1 MPVCPYEN
9 HRLRFGADGCC
20 ERCRGDVRLYAVLH
34 QRSVALYNEARR
46 QWTGTRAGE
55 AATLALAALGL
66 REQFA
71 EAHWL
76 LAIIALDRGEIDDA
90 RRRFDRA
97 RQLGARL
104 DPLEIGELD
113 VPPGEERPDVS
124 AAVEEDGAKDV

>member
-9 HRLRFGADGCC
+9 HRLRLGADGSC
-20 ERCRGDVRLYAVLH
+20 ERCHGDVRLYAVLH
-34 QRSVALYNEARR
+34 QRSVALYNQARR
-46 QWTGTRAGE
+46 QWTASRADE
-55 AATLALAALGL
+55 ATSLASAALGL

-76 LAIIALDRGEIDDA
+76 LGVIALDRGAVDDA

-104 DPLEIGELD
+104 DPLQVGELD
-113 VPPGEERPDVS
+113 APPGQETPDVP
-124 AAVEEDGAKDV
+124 ATVEEDGAKDV